1 MRKIININ
9 KVIKPF
15 DRKINIS
22 GDKSIS
28 IRFVILA
35 SMAKGKSIAKNLL
48 RSEDVLNTIKCIK
61 NLGIKFDYMFTSALI
76 RAQLTGSIILENLDQ
91 TEINIIK
98 NKALNE
104 RFYGDLQ
111 GLNKDECRKKWGD
124 EKVQIWRRS
133 YDKGPPGGE
142 TLKETGER
150 VLPYY
155 LEEILP
161 LIFKNNNIII
171 AAHGNS
177 LRSLIKYLDDIS
189 DEDIVKLEIPT
200 GAPIHYVFDQSGKVI
215 SKQNLIE

>member
-1 MRKIININ
+1 MIERNL
-9 KVIKPF
+9 
-15 DRKINIS
+15 
-22 GDKSIS
+22 
-28 IRFVILA
+28 ILVRHGQ
-35 SMAKGKSIAKNLL
+35 SEWNEKNLFTGWENPGL
-48 RSEDVLNTIKCIK
+48 TDKGMHEAKIAGSLIK

-91 TEINIIK
+91 AEINIIK

-155 LEEILP
+155 LEKILP
-161 LIFKNNNIII
+161 LIFENNNIII

-200 GAPIHYVFDQSGKVI
+200 GAPMHYIFNQSGEVI

>member
-1 MRKIININ
+1 MIERNL
-9 KVIKPF
+9 
-15 DRKINIS
+15 
-22 GDKSIS
+22 
-28 IRFVILA
+28 ILVRHGQ
-35 SMAKGKSIAKNLL
+35 SEWNEKNLFTGWENPGL
-48 RSEDVLNTIKCIK
+48 TDKGMHEAKIAGSLIK
-61 NLGIKFDYMFTSALI
+61 NLGIKFDYIFTSALI

-91 TEINIIK
+91 AEINIIK

-155 LEEILP
+155 LEKILP
-161 LIFKNNNIII
+161 LIFENNNIII

-200 GAPIHYVFDQSGKVI
+200 GAPMHYVFNQSGEVI

>member
-1 MRKIININ
+1 MIERNL
-9 KVIKPF
+9 
-15 DRKINIS
+15 
-22 GDKSIS
+22 
-28 IRFVILA
+28 ILVRHGQ
-35 SMAKGKSIAKNLL
+35 SEWNEKNLFTGWENPGL
-48 RSEDVLNTIKCIK
+48 TDKGMHEAKIAGSLIK
-61 NLGIKFDYMFTSALI
+61 NLGIKFDYMFTSALT

-155 LEEILP
+155 LDEILP
-161 LIFKNNNIII
+161 LIFKNSNIII

-200 GAPIHYVFDQSGKVI
+200 GAPMHYIFNQSGEVI

>member
-1 MRKIININ
+1 M
-9 KVIKPF
+9 IK
-15 DRKINIS
+15 RNL
-22 GDKSIS
+22 
-28 IRFVILA
+28 ILVRHGQ
-35 SMAKGKSIAKNLL
+35 SEWNEKNLFTGWENPGL
-48 RSEDVLNTIKCIK
+48 TDKGMHEAKIAGSLIK

-91 TEINIIK
+91 AGINIIK

-161 LIFKNNNIII
+161 LIFKNKNIII

-177 LRSLIKYLDDIS
+177 LRSLIKHLDNIS

-200 GAPIHYVFDQSGKVI
+200 GAPMHYVFNQSGKVI

>member
-1 MRKIININ
+1 M
-9 KVIKPF
+9 IK
-15 DRKINIS
+15 RNL
-22 GDKSIS
+22 
-28 IRFVILA
+28 ILVRHGQ
-35 SMAKGKSIAKNLL
+35 SEWNEKNLFTGWENPGL
-48 RSEDVLNTIKCIK
+48 TDKGMHEAKIAGSLIK
-61 NLGIKFDYMFTSALI
+61 NLGIKFDYMFTSALT

-155 LEEILP
+155 LDEILP
-161 LIFKNNNIII
+161 LIFKNSNIII

-200 GAPIHYVFDQSGKVI
+200 GAPIRYVFDQSGKVV